1 MAIQI
6 RKNLTASPNP
16 TSLPK
21 RIELTQTLRS
31 TLPDEDITIVYRLAP
46 GHQIWFKDGE
56 DPPAKTFTR
65 TETVGS
71 TDQICRDRVEL
82 VIGPGTGP
90 IELVQIDQ
98 TITDSFGIPQPDL
111 VLVQIQSV

>member
-1 MAIQI
+1 MAILI

-16 TSLPK
+16 TTLPK
-21 RIELTQTLRS
+21 RIELSQTLRS
-31 TLPDEDITIVYRLAP
+31 TLPEEPITVVYQLAP
-46 GHQIWFKDGE
+46 GHQIWFKDG
-56 DPPAKTFTR
+56 DNPPAKSFSR
-65 TETVGS
+65 PETVGT

-111 VLVQIQSV
+111 VLVQIQSA

>member
-16 TSLPK
+16 TSVPK

-31 TLPDEDITIVYRLAP
+31 TFSEEEITIVYRLAP
-46 GHQIWFKDGE
+46 GHQIWFQDG
-56 DPPAKTFTR
+56 DNPPAKSFTR

-71 TDQICRDRVEL
+71 TDQICRDRVDL
-82 VIGPGTGP
+82 AIGPGTGP
-90 IELVQIDQ
+90 VELVQIDQ

>member
-16 TSLPK
+16 TSVPK
-21 RIELTQTLRS
+21 RIELVQTLRS
-31 TLPDEDITIVYRLAP
+31 TLPEEAITLVYQLAL
-46 GHQIWFKDGE
+46 GHQIWFKDG
-56 DPPAKTFTR
+56 DAPPSKSFTR

-90 IELVQIDQ
+90 VEMVQIDQ
-98 TITDSFGIPQPDL
+98 TLTDSLGIAQPDL

>member
-6 RKNLTASPNP
+6 KKALTVSPNP
-16 TSLPK
+16 TSVPK
-21 RIELTQTLRS
+21 RIELVQTLRS
-31 TLPDEDITIVYRLAP
+31 TLAEEPITLTYKLAP
-46 GHQIWFKDGE
+46 GHQIWFQDGD
-56 DPPAKTFTR
+56 DPPAKSFTR

-71 TDQICRDRVEL
+71 TDQVCRDRIEL

-98 TITDSFGIPQPDL
+98 TLTDSLGIPQPDL
-111 VLVQIQSV
+111 VLVQIQKA